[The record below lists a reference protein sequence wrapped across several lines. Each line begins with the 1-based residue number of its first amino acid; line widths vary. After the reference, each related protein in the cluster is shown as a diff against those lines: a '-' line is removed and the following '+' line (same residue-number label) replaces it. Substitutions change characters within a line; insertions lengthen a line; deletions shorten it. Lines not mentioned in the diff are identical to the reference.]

1 MSRAQRVLA
10 ASGLILAAVLAPAPA
25 LADDIE
31 TGSEGV
37 LVTVDI
43 EPLRCVVDCG
53 GGPLPATGADYPLLF
68 LWLALVLVA
77 AGTALVVGR
86 RIRAFSIVVERAR
99 VTSPY
104 YVLSGRHADGAAEG
118 LPSTDATVP
127 SRGDAPGRPRRAR

>member
-1 MSRAQRVLA
+1 MRYDARDRLLSVASPIYGGTIAFDYDALDNLTALTAPNRSHRYCHDARQRLAQ
-10 ASGLILAAVLAPAPA
+10 
-25 LADDIE
+25 
-31 TGSEGV
+31 
-37 LVTVDI
+37 
-43 EPLRCVVDCG
+43 
-53 GGPLPATGADYPLLF
+53 
-68 LWLALVLVA
+68 
-77 AGTALVVGR
+77 LVVGR